1 MTDPDRN
8 GFSRRYREGV
18 ERIRR
23 KNLEGREPSNVV
35 PLRRPAPK
43 REFKMPAL
51 TSNPLILWAGIV
63 VILIGVYVVQGLFTP
78 N

>member
-23 KNLEGREPSNVV
+23 KNMEGREPSNVV

-43 REFKMPAL
+43 RAFKWPAL
-51 TSNPLILWAGIV
+51 PTSPLILWAGII
-63 VILIGVYVVQGLFTP
+63 VILIVVYFARGLF
-78 N
+78 